1 MVRRDR
7 SLGGKEVVVGSRGD
21 FDSRGK
27 GFGGLSN
34 PLSLGKE
41 GFNGGSERVSR
52 NWVRV
57 GKRLPEW
64 WPKLEQS
71 QVSMVDKQEYQR
83 EANRLIRGSF
93 QFYSNLLPKK

>member
-7 SLGGKEVVVGSRGD
+7 SLGGKEVVVGTRGG

-34 PLSLGKE
+34 PLAPAKE
-41 GFNGGSERVSR
+41 GFDSSSERVSR
-52 NWVRV
+52 NWVRAR
-57 GKRLPEW
+57 KRLPKW
-64 WPKLEQS
+64 WPKLEQNE
-71 QVSMVDKQEYQR
+71 VSMVDTQEYQR

-93 QFYSNLLPKK
+93 QC